1 MYKRQD
7 LSVTQQR
14 IFDAPVL
21 NTYTLSYERKEEF
34 NQIFGTSVWT
44 SALSFLWRYEP
55 RITTSLGFRYELRDQ
70 FLQDSSYTIPEGD
83 EDSYRPR
90 SVLVTTPSVSYDSR
104 DSFVRPKKGIYSSY
118 SVDISKGYQ
127 SSLDNFL
134 KHYVN
139 LRFYYS
145 PTRRVTFAWLGR
157 YGYIDPFGDVSRI
170 PEDQLFY
177 LGGTMSVRGFDE
189 NTLRFD
195 AGGDPVGGRMAIAGS
210 MEARVELTRDWET
223 ALFYDTGTVRRTLV
237 NAGSEDVRSSAG
249 IGMRYLTPIGPIGVL
264 YGRKIDR
271 KALPSP
277 EPVAAGAQFVAPRD
291 DLERVVGGIFA
302 EVLGVER
309 VGVEDDFFEL
319 GGHSL
324 HATSVLAKLE
334 STFGVAV
341 DLRAFFLTPTVA
353 HTAATLTTDA
363 SHRARVQKVAQLRAR
378 LAAMSPAEVAAELA
392 ARRGRGENGSR

>member
-1 MYKRQD
+1 VTS
-7 LSVTQQR
+7 SVT
-14 IFDAPVL
+14 
-21 NTYTLSYERKEEF
+21 
-34 NQIFGTSVWT
+34 
-44 SALSFLWRYEP
+44 
-55 RITTSLGFRYELRDQ
+55 ELRAGLRERLPDYMVPSAFVWLDQ
-70 FLQDSSYTIPEGD
+70 FPL
-83 EDSYRPR
+83 
-90 SVLVTTPSVSYDSR
+90 TPS
-104 DSFVRPKKGIYSSY
+104 
-118 SVDISKGYQ
+118 
-127 SSLDNFL
+127 
-134 KHYVN
+134 
-139 LRFYYS
+139 
-145 PTRRVTFAWLGR
+145 
-157 YGYIDPFGDVSRI
+157 
-170 PEDQLFY
+170 
-177 LGGTMSVRGFDE
+177 
-189 NTLRFD
+189 
-195 AGGDPVGGRMAIAGS
+195 
-210 MEARVELTRDWET
+210 
-223 ALFYDTGTVRRTLV
+223 
-237 NAGSEDVRSSAG
+237 
-249 IGMRYLTPIGPIGVL
+249 
-264 YGRKIDR
+264 RKIDR